1 MERSLLIIQFIT
13 GIVLIFG
20 LTSAQERWKFSA
32 EEMESI
38 KINGQEVRRLN
49 ENVRFVKTDKVIL
62 ADNAAQFIKDDVLH
76 LNGNTMM
83 INGLDT
89 LTCDSMVYWSKLD
102 SGYAMGNVR
111 YIQPEKDRKLT
122 TDVFH
127 YWQTDG
133 YRGSSFIANGYTRI
147 IETNRLMA
155 ANEIKYDDKF
165 QLMILSE
172 NASVEDPTRGIFGD
186 EMTIQYADSLL
197 EMIYVNNNAFA
208 YNDLN
213 LKIEKNGSYQK
224 FRDEMTSKEMI
235 AHFQED
241 YISQLKLMKMATTL
255 YHVVDDSLLAGEN
268 TVSGDTIRISFQE
281 GEIKRLQVQGG
292 ALGEF
297 NPEGENTRI
306 DTTVFYGG
314 EYIDYHID
322 EQLSF
327 LSEGAFMEYEGTKLS
342 SGEILVNWETNILD
356 AMLVNEEYP
365 TVQTK
370 GESPMKGESMVFDLV
385 AKHGRIVKGKT
396 SLNQGFYHGKEV
408 FRDDPNIFHVQD
420 SKYTSCDLD
429 NPHFYLGSRKMKMLP
444 GDRVIAKPLW
454 LHIYDVPIIGLPLAV
469 FPNKGGQRQSG
480 WIMPSF
486 DSYKSIGTG
495 FRNFGYYW
503 APNDYM
509 DEKILV
515 NFFDEQGIHISS
527 NFKYKKRNGFHWYNF
542 QYNGRISGTIKR
554 RIITDEI
561 IDLVDEQYVR
571 EDQRLSWNHSQKFD
585 PTQRLAIKYE
595 YVSNKDAYQNAQEV
609 NLQNRLK
616 QNLSSSVNYSKIWKT
631 SSASLGFNQFRDLS
645 IENRTPESFSYLNE
659 GRYKSYKYVD
669 GPKFNFR
676 IGSRKIFGVGDSWY
690 NNFTSSYT
698 LKASTGR
705 KDYWL
710 IKKENENSWSPGDT
724 TKLKYGGIKHSA
736 SLSAPQT
743 FFRWLTLNPNLSLR
757 EDWIF
762 NYKIENDEGEKI
774 DMEGFKRRLTW
785 NSSLSAKTKVY
796 GLFPLRIGK
805 LNAIRHVITPSL
817 SYQYQPDFSD
827 PQFGGDLY
835 FQDGD
840 PEKDYFEGSYVGSTS
855 KTEKKSYR
863 LSVDN
868 VFQTKIKD
876 EKGGYNKANIL
887 TWNSSISYNT
897 LKESMKLSEMTSN
910 VRVKSLSGSELFR
923 VRMYHNFYKLGEDEI
938 NPVDEMLNIWGG
950 ELPRLTRM
958 NISTDMKFKLFG
970 SAIGTQLQNA
980 KTDTTEDIED
990 EFYSMEKQTKS
1001 KKKGNN
1007 IWESKLQF
1015 KYSADWQHTDDEWDY
1030 KFSMKTVNSINL
1042 SKNWTLSYIAD
1053 FNLKEREMTYHS
1065 FRIYRPLHCWE
1076 FSFNYW
1082 PRGNSS
1088 GFSLQINVKNPEL
1101 QDIKLTSKDGKRG
1114 FGGF

>member
-1 MERSLLIIQFIT
+1 MEKPLLIIQSIT
-13 GIVLIFG
+13 SLIMMSGLIF
-20 LTSAQERWKFSA
+20 AQERWILSA
-32 EEMESI
+32 EEMESV
-38 KINGQEVRRLN
+38 KINSQEVRRLN

-62 ADNAAQFIKDDVLH
+62 ADNAAQYIKDDVLH
-76 LNGNTMM
+76 LNGNTIM

-102 SGYAMGNVR
+102 SGYAVGNVR

-122 TDVFH
+122 TDIFH

-133 YRGSSFIANGYTRI
+133 YRGSSFFANGYTRI
-147 IETNRLMA
+147 VETNRLMA
-155 ANEIKYDDKF
+155 ANEIKYDDES
-165 QLMILSE
+165 QLMILSK

-186 EMTIQYADSLL
+186 EMTVQYTDSLL
-197 EMIYVNNNAFA
+197 EMIYVNKNAFA
-208 YNDLN
+208 YNDLQ
-213 LKIEKNGSYQK
+213 LKIEKNGRYQK

-241 YISQLKLMKMATTL
+241 YISQLKLMKMAATL
-255 YHVVDDSLLAGEN
+255 YHVVDDSLLVGEN
-268 TVSGDTIRISFQE
+268 SVSGDTIKISFQK
-281 GEIKRLQVQGG
+281 GEIKRLQVHGG

-297 NPEGENTRI
+297 NPEGKDTQI
-306 DTTVFYGG
+306 DTTIFYGA

-322 EQLSF
+322 EELSF
-327 LSEGAFMEYEGTKLS
+327 LLEGAFMEYEGTKLS
-342 SGEILVNWETNILD
+342 SGEILANWETNILD
-356 AMLVNEEYP
+356 AILVNEEYP
-365 TVQTK
+365 MVQTK
-370 GESPMKGESMVFDLV
+370 GESPMKGEKMVFDLV
-385 AKHGRIVKGKT
+385 AKHGRIIKGKT

-408 FRDDPNIFHVQD
+408 FRDDPNVFHVQN

-469 FPNKGGQRQSG
+469 FPNKVGQRKSG

-527 NFKYKKRNGFHWYNF
+527 NFKYKKRNGIYWYNF
-542 QYNGRISGTIKR
+542 QYNGNITGIIKR

-561 IDLVDEQYVR
+561 IDLVEEQYVK
-571 EDQRLSWNHSQKFD
+571 ENQRFSWNHSQKFD

-595 YVSNKDAYQNAQEV
+595 YVSNKDAYQNVEEV

-616 QNLSSSVNYSKIWKT
+616 QNLLSSFNYSKNWKT
-631 SSASLGFNQFRDLS
+631 NSVSLGFNQFRDLS
-645 IENRTPESFSYLNE
+645 IENKSPKSFSYLNE
-659 GRYKSYKYVD
+659 GRYKSYKYED

-676 IGSRKIFGVGDSWY
+676 IGSRKVFGVGDRWY
-690 NNFTSSYT
+690 NNITSSYN
-698 LKASTGR
+698 LKTSMGRRDHSLIRETDST
-705 KDYWL
+705 WAF
-710 IKKENENSWSPGDT
+710 EDT
-724 TKLKYGGIKHSA
+724 TKLKYGGIKHA
-736 SLSAPQT
+736 VSLSAPQN
-743 FFRWLTLNPNLSLR
+743 FFRWLTINPNFSLR

-762 NYKIENDEGEKI
+762 NYKMENDEGEEI
-774 DMEGFKRRLTW
+774 NIEGFKRRLTW
-785 NSSLSAKTKVY
+785 NSSLSVKTKVY
-796 GLFPLRIGK
+796 GLFPFRVGM
-805 LNAIRHVITPSL
+805 LNAIRHVITPSI

-827 PQFGGDLY
+827 PQFGGVLY

-840 PEKDYFEGSYVGSTS
+840 PEKDYFKGSYVGNTS
-855 KTEKKSYR
+855 KSEKKSYR

-868 VFQTKIKD
+868 VFQAKIKD
-876 EKGGYNKANIL
+876 EKDGYDKSNFL

-897 LKESMKLSEMTSN
+897 LKESIKLSEMNSN

-923 VRMYHNFYKLGEDEI
+923 VRMYHNFYELDEDKI
-938 NPVDEMLNIWGG
+938 NPIDEMLNIWRG
-950 ELPRLTRM
+950 EFPRLTRM

-970 SAIGTQLQNA
+970 PIIGTQLQNA

-990 EFYSMEKQTKS
+990 EFYSIEKQAKS
-1001 KKKGNN
+1001 KKKGNY
-1007 IWESKLQF
+1007 IWESKFQL
-1015 KYSADWQHTDDEWDY
+1015 KYSADWKHTDDQWDY
-1030 KFSMKTVNSINL
+1030 KFSMKTVSSINL
-1042 SKNWTLSYIAD
+1042 SKNWALSYIAD

-1076 FSFNYW
+1076 FSFSYW